1 MYRTLAKTFVCV
13 IIFFCFISNSSVHS
27 STKRITYSQQSIS
40 NYLSGIISSNN
51 NNNKL
56 AIKYLSKLNYLKNTH
71 DQFNRELIF
80 ALVQE
85 KKIPEVFSYLKKI
98 NEENAN
104 FFPTDFTFFRVP
116 FFANVFGNFH
126 FFFLI

>member
-56 AIKYLSKLNYLKNTH
+56 AIKYLSKLNHLKNTH

-80 ALVQE
+80 ALVQGQ
-85 KKIPEVFSYLKKI
+85 KIPESFLHLKRLKKKI
-98 NEENAN
+98 
-104 FFPTDFTFFRVP
+104 
-116 FFANVFGNFH
+116 
-126 FFFLI
+126 